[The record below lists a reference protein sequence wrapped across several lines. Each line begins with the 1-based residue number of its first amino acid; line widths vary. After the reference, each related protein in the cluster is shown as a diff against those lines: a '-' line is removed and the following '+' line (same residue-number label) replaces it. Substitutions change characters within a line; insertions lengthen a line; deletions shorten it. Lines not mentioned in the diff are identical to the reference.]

1 MHYQLASTQSIFF
14 KRQTSSRLPVF
25 STLYNWKFREEEGW
39 FFSFSLIISPI
50 LHKSQAKWKKNRWK
64 GILLVLNF
72 KVPFLAQLT
81 HFCLLSDVFRNIS
94 PFSLKNVLRKL
105 PPEKSSH
112 PCSTLFTLMI
122 IFTAFFIMGIMDERK
137 SWTIVCSQEVKYFIL
152 N

>member
-1 MHYQLASTQSIFF
+1 MHYQLTTTQSIFF
-14 KRQTSSRLPVF
+14 QRQTSSRLPVF

-39 FFSFSLIISPI
+39 FFSFSLMIISPI
-50 LHKSQAKWKKNRWK
+50 LHKSQAKWKKTGEK
-64 GILLVLNF
+64 GF
-72 KVPFLAQLT
+72 FLSLISKYHSLHSSHTFVYSQM
-81 HFCLLSDVFRNIS
+81 CSEIS
-94 PFSLKNVLRKL
+94 PFFSEKCVTKITSK
-105 PPEKSSH
+105 KSSH

>member
-1 MHYQLASTQSIFF
+1 MHYQLTTTQSIFF
-14 KRQTSSRLPVF
+14 QRQTSSRLPVF

-39 FFSFSLIISPI
+39 FFSFSLMIISPI

-94 PFSLKNVLRKL
+94 LFLWKMCYENYLQKNPVTLVPHFLLWWSFLQHFS
-105 PPEKSSH
+105 
-112 PCSTLFTLMI
+112 
-122 IFTAFFIMGIMDERK
+122 
-137 SWTIVCSQEVKYFIL
+137 
-152 N
+152 